1 MVNFTKEL
9 DYPTIKLDVKLDS
22 LPDVRN
28 VNDGFEVVVDIKVHD
43 FYNNNTFYTDSNGLR
58 MMERVVATGN
68 LSAMSKKEKQ
78 GTYPY
83 YRISQGPGSTV
94 TENYYPV
101 TGIIM
106 MYDIKNITLARD
118 QEDEGPHR
126 MLKNRKP
133 VNPDEFVTLEEGK
146 KLFEAS
152 FGEEI
157 EEK

>member
-1 MVNFTKEL
+1 VNFTKEL

-83 YRISQGPGSTV
+83 YRIS
-94 TENYYPV
+94 
-101 TGIIM
+101 
-106 MYDIKNITLARD
+106 
-118 QEDEGPHR
+118 
-126 MLKNRKP
+126 
-133 VNPDEFVTLEEGK
+133 
-146 KLFEAS
+146 
-152 FGEEI
+152 
-157 EEK
+157 